1 VAARKELLTEAGRAD
16 GAAAAPSPA
25 SKSSALG
32 RLAAYRL
39 VTDGV
44 PLALLVAW
52 YLLSLRM
59 PEYVLPSPFKVVVRT
74 FELLVANPT
83 LFQHTYISLAR
94 VLASVLLALLVGSS
108 LVLLARYVWLSK
120 GLVIDRLL
128 PTLNAFP
135 TLGWAILGL
144 YWFGVGDSSVI
155 FVQVAILLPFSMI
168 NMWEGLKTLDEET
181 MEMAYSF
188 TRRRWKILGKVVLPL
203 LLPYLFASLRVSYG
217 VSWKVALIAELFGSS
232 IGLGYLLNFSRQQF
246 DSSMLFATILTLVI
260 LVYAVDK
267 LIFERVEHR
276 ILQYRSQPALALGA

>member
-1 VAARKELLTEAGRAD
+1 MAARKELLTETGRAD
-16 GAAAAPSPA
+16 RAAAAASPA
-25 SKSSALG
+25 GKSSALG

-74 FELLVANPT
+74 FELLAVNPT

-94 VLASVLLALLVGSS
+94 VLASVFLALLVGSS
-108 LVLLARYVWLSK
+108 VVLLARYVWLSK

-188 TRRRWKILGKVVLPL
+188 TRRRWKVLGKVVLPL

-232 IGLGYLLNFSRQQF
+232 IGLGYLLNYSRQQF

-267 LIFERVEHR
+267 LIFERLEHR